1 MIRDPSD
8 GSVREPQKPATR
20 KESLQVP
27 VIETATSG
35 LPLGSSKPENIA
47 KLEKSREW
55 LKGYRAGKIKP
66 QEPDN
71 AQRGSNEQEYPPAGN
86 CGEQEGQAES

>member
-27 VIETATSG
+27 VVKESLAPASG
-35 LPLGSSKPENIA
+35 LPFGSSKPENIA

-55 LKGYRAGKIKP
+55 LKGYRAGKFKP
-66 QEPDN
+66 QE
-71 AQRGSNEQEYPPAGN
+71 QS
-86 CGEQEGQAES
+86 